1 MHVTTAFSIETL
13 VIVIFN
19 IGRSTS
25 SYQTAEF
32 CEEKLYILGEHLTD
46 PAKSCILQVD
56 DSGEEIL
63 HEMGKRKNCAIVEL
77 NGIVIIHPLL
87 HETNSL
93 K

>member
-1 MHVTTAFSIETL
+1 M
-13 VIVIFN
+13 IFN
-19 IGRSTS
+19 IGRSAN

-32 CEEKLYILGEHLTD
+32 GEEKLYILGEHLTD
-46 PAKSCILQVD
+46 PAKSCIVQVD
-56 DSGEEIL
+56 DNGEEIL

-77 NGIVIIHPLL
+77 NGIVILHLPLL